1 MHSADGARRYEAHMG
16 DHISSPEI
24 AAPIRVLVADRTRMN
39 SQLLADAIA
48 RDQIFRVAE
57 AEPSEA
63 AILAAASNES
73 PDVVLLS
80 STLEDSPVLG
90 FQVARHLRTAYPKI
104 RTVMLLDASSH
115 DAVVEAF
122 RAGARGVFSRTESLN
137 NLAKCIYSA
146 YAGQVWANSRE
157 LGYLLAALSEAMPV
171 RWGDGDGFPLLSKR
185 EQDVVRCV
193 ADGLSNR
200 EIARRLNLTE
210 HTVKNYLFRVFDKL
224 GVSSRVEVV
233 LYAFRLSQSQPS
245 SNPGTQASEAEAG
258 NVVAVKRTTNGPKLS
273 ARRGRR
279 RDPSHKARK

>member
-1 MHSADGARRYEAHMG
+1 MSIVNGGA
-16 DHISSPEI
+16 ISLPYIST
-24 AAPIRVLVADRTRMN
+24 PIRVLVADRTRMN
-39 SQLLADAIA
+39 SQLLADAVA
-48 RDQIFRVAE
+48 RDKAFRVIE

-63 AILAAASNES
+63 AILAAASSES

-80 STLEDSPVLG
+80 SVLEDSPTLG
-90 FQVARHLRTAYPKI
+90 FQVARHLRTAYPRI
-104 RTVMLLDASSH
+104 RTVMLLDASGP

-122 RAGARGVFSRTESLN
+122 RAGARGVLSRTESLN

-157 LGYLLAALSEAMPV
+157 LGYLLDALSKAMPV

-233 LYAFRLSQSQPS
+233 LYAFRLSQSQSS
-245 SNPGTQASEAEAG
+245 SNSGTQASEAEAG
-258 NVVAVKRTTNGPKLS
+258 NVVAVKRIANDAKLS
-273 ARRGRR
+273 ERRSRR
-279 RDPSHKARK
+279 QDPSHKTRK